1 MRELDRPKPTLARAD
16 VGSAPINTPRQR
28 WYREDAHH
36 MAPNRVSESSIRFY
50 GQPTPEAKTHQR
62 DSPCGYGYRTCSVP
76 KAIPFPRLNGN
87 TEECVP
93 VFLRS

>member
-1 MRELDRPKPTLARAD
+1 MRELDRPKSTLARAD

-62 DSPCGYGYRTCSVP
+62 DSRCGYGYRVP
-76 KAIPFPRLNGN
+76 KAIPFPRSHGN
-87 TEECVP
+87 TEECVA